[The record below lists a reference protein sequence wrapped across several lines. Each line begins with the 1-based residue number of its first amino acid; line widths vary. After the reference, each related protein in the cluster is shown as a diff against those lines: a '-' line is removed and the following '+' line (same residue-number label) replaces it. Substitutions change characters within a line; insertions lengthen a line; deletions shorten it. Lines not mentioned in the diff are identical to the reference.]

1 MMMIF
6 RIKGIKEMN
15 SKWSLA
21 KFCKRKAVAWFT
33 LLIMAFSLWGTFPSA
48 RVYGAAVQ
56 PAPLLSFPG
65 IGVGEIATVAGT
77 KKTTGELGDNGPAK
91 DATIKTP
98 NGGISFDDAGN
109 LYIPTDNR
117 IRVIPAQ
124 DGTLYGIDVKK
135 NYIHTV
141 MGNGTASSSG
151 DGGPA
156 GDATV
161 NTPKRI
167 IFDPAGN
174 LYITEKY
181 KVRVVP
187 AQNGPLFGI
196 AYNGGTDLT
205 AGNIYT
211 FAGTGNL
218 GYNESDENDP
228 KSVDLQPNSI
238 EMDSA
243 GNLYIIDRPRIW
255 VIPARDYPV
264 ENPLYG
270 IPMEANKIYKVVGN
284 SSGYF
289 GDGGPATEAKL
300 KTPPTALAFDGA
312 GNMYIADNGNSRIR
326 KVDSQGIITTIAGTG
341 VNGDPTPGPAEDSK
355 IPGTNWLG
363 FHDGTLYL
371 CGSGY
376 IYTIDSSGQLAI
388 FADKNTP
395 TAPANDSL
403 KSSVFIAQGLAW
415 DDRGNLYIA
424 DGNSRILYM
433 RLDPTPE
440 LKSLTISGAP
450 ALNYSGTPV
459 TYDLN
464 DLTIVGVGEDDQPF
478 DVTGLDAEW
487 SITNTANAYIS
498 DHMLTASSA
507 GDIEVQVSV
516 NNVTS
521 NKLTLP
527 VTGVAVTP
535 LQLTGA
541 YTDSIGKNI
550 VLEFDKPVEDAS
562 GLAAQF
568 LAKVDGAEA
577 TIASVNPGNTPNQIV
592 LTLSKY
598 GQISGTKNVTL
609 SYTTSSQGGVRST
622 DGSDL
627 ANFTDQPVANKFVDL
642 GSAVVD
648 FEPAANQ
655 ISYDPDTTTLRYR
668 FVAPVDYDD
677 VDLAIYMANGFFRVF
692 DENLNGTEASG
703 GKGVVH
709 LLEKDTNTE
718 IKLPNVGTIPHAS
731 NTGWLEMTDWYFV
744 QTGGHAPLGLRLKSM
759 ALKPSTTYVIKI
771 DKGFKSHVSETIA
784 DYYFEF
790 TTAAESLTKPYW
802 NAGAALSYD
811 LGTMQAGAA
820 SVQPFG
826 LMPVTTGSALSY
838 DPAPVTTGSA
848 LSFGLMAATPGA
860 ALTLSWPEAQDNHGT
875 AYNNL
880 RYNIYQNGLL
890 LATVGGT
897 ETTYEV
903 SGLSPG
909 TSYYFSVEAEDFAG
923 NKSEVNL
930 HATVTTPPDGTQQ
943 PAPGLTPDSGDKLPG
958 QAVDIRFTDNA
969 AWRQAVTH
977 VLLDGVSLTSAQY
990 TLSPGIL
997 HIREGVIDSSGSHSI
1012 VIKATGYVDT
1022 SVTQLTA
1029 GSGTGTPGG
1038 GADILPPTWPVGA
1051 SLTGDKDKQVNA
1063 NLKWTAARDNV
1074 GVTEYRIYLA
1084 GEDTPIKVVAGTV
1097 TSAYITDIGSGQV
1110 TVLVKAVDAAG
1121 NESTA
1126 LSCIVGGQNV
1136 GSFTVTIAAL
1146 NTDPNNAVIQF
1157 DFTAGFMS
1165 PDNIANRLS
1174 DAHYLANLSQIKLY
1188 KKDTT
1193 TPIAYA
1199 TENYH
1204 HYGDSGVSADKR
1216 LRRLTL
1222 TYRGL
1227 EKDAVYVVEAGAGI
1241 TANNGSTLGMDY
1253 TYEFTAG
1260 GTPAV
1265 VPNNPPANQGTAT
1278 NAPDNSEANKKIL
1291 ENLAKVTE
1299 EQRQAARLTEGHAEA
1314 GIGETSQQT
1323 LQTNDGVRLVI
1334 PPGALQGLAGLEQGT
1349 GPVRFKVEIGSVTE
1363 VPKAESASL
1372 MLDPVK
1378 FQREFSIEGIDEGEA
1393 QFDVPITVSFPVTS
1407 ADLPGGTQFEQLA
1420 IYWWNPDKKDWV
1432 KLGGVYDA
1440 AAGTISITTYHF
1452 STYAVMA
1459 DPVDRPLRLAGSTR
1473 FDTANQVADYGWR
1486 GGADQ
1491 AVLVNAY
1498 AYADALAAVP
1508 LAYKLNAPI
1517 LFTEKDRV
1525 TPETLAQL
1533 QRLGVQKVVLAGG
1546 TGVISEAAEAEL
1558 AGLYGEANVTR
1569 YGGQERYETAA
1580 LLAEALGSTGQ
1591 AIIVNTEQGRYTDTL
1606 AISGYAGY
1614 YGVPIL
1620 FTRSDGLPA
1629 ATAKALDDGKVSR
1642 TIVVGGTGVIPQTL
1656 ADRLPEATRYGGK
1669 NAYET
1674 SVLVAEGLGLST
1686 SQVYVVTALNFADAL
1701 VAGNLSARTLSPII
1715 LVDKEIPRPTADF
1728 LLNHKGKITNLIM
1741 VGGEGAVS
1749 SIQES
1754 AMRSAILAGTGSG
1767 AGDGTGD
1774 GSGANSRPAEM
1785 FDDFVPEA
1793 TVLKDSEDRI
1803 EYRYNNLIP
1812 YNRVEL
1818 VWYFSFGFFSTFES
1832 NLQNYVKFYEKE
1844 TKTVVDLP
1852 NVVTIPITSE
1862 GHMEITDWWFDRIGG
1877 HAPLGLTLKS
1887 RELKPDTTYVIEI
1900 LAGFT
1905 FNNGN
1910 KTSKTYSFEFTTTRN

>member
-1 MMMIF
+1 
-6 RIKGIKEMN
+6 MN
-15 SKWSLA
+15 SKWSPA
-21 KFCKRKAVAWFT
+21 KVYKRKAVAWFT
-33 LLIMAFSLWGTFPSA
+33 LLIMVFSLWGTFPSA
-48 RVYGAAVQ
+48 RVYAAAAQ

-77 KKTTGELGDNGPAK
+77 KKATGELGDNGPAK
-91 DATIKTP
+91 DATIRIP
-98 NGGISFDDAGN
+98 NGGLNFDDAGN

-141 MGNGTASSSG
+141 VGNGTASSSG

-156 GDATV
+156 GAATINGTV
-161 NTPKRI
+161 KTM
-167 IFDPAGN
+167 FDPAGN
-174 LYITEKY
+174 LYLADKNS
-181 KVRVVP
+181 VRIIP
-187 AQNGPLFGI
+187 AQHGPLWGI
-196 AYNGGTDLT
+196 EHGADLVE
-205 AGNIYT
+205 GNIYT
-211 FAGTGNL
+211 LAGTGSSTSSNWDDGADL
-218 GYNESDENDP
+218 NAVSIQP
-228 KSVDLQPNSI
+228 KDIV
-238 EMDSA
+238 MDNA
-243 GNLYIIDRPRIW
+243 GNLYIINGARIGI
-255 VIPARDYPV
+255 IPARDYGA
-264 ENPLYG
+264 EEALYG
-270 IPMEANKIYKVVGN
+270 IATAMEANKLYTVAGT
-284 SSGYF
+284 STGYL
-289 GDGGPATEAKL
+289 GDGGPATAAQL
-300 KTPPTALAFDGA
+300 KTPNALAFDGA
-312 GNMYIADNGNSRIR
+312 GNMYISDSGNRLIR
-326 KVDSQGIITTIAGTG
+326 KVDPQGIITTIAGIMPT
-341 VNGDPTPGPAEDSK
+341 NGDPTPGPAEDSK
-355 IPGTNWLG
+355 IPGTHWLG
-363 FHDGTLYL
+363 FHAGTLYL

-388 FADKNTP
+388 VADKNTP

-403 KSSVFIAQGLAW
+403 KSSVFTAYGLAW

-433 RLDPTPE
+433 RFDPTPG
-440 LKSLTISGAP
+440 LKTLTISGAP

-464 DLTIVGVGEDDQPF
+464 NLTMAGVGEDDQPF

-498 DHMLTASSA
+498 EHTLTASSA
-507 GDIEVQVSV
+507 GDIEVQLSV
-516 NNVTS
+516 NNITS

-535 LQLTGA
+535 LQLTSA

-609 SYTTSSQGGVRST
+609 SYTTSSQGGVCST

-627 ANFTDQPVANKFVDL
+627 ANFTDQPVVNKFVDL

-648 FEPAANQ
+648 FEPEANQ

-759 ALKPSTTYVIKI
+759 ALKPSTTYVIKV

-802 NAGAALSYD
+802 EAGAALSYD

-820 SVQPFG
+820 SVQSFG
-826 LMPVTTGSALSY
+826 LMPVTTGSAMSY

-880 RYNIYQNGLL
+880 RYHIYQNGLL

-897 ETTYEV
+897 ETSYEV

-930 HATVTTPPDGTQQ
+930 NATVTTPPDGTQQ
-943 PAPGLTPDSGDKLPG
+943 PAPGLAPDSGDKLPG

-969 AWRQAVTH
+969 AWRQAVTY

-990 TLSPGIL
+990 TLSPGVL

-1022 SVTQLTA
+1022 SVTQVID
-1029 GSGTGTPGG
+1029 GSGGGTPGG

-1121 NESTA
+1121 NESAA

-1136 GSFTVTIAAL
+1136 GSFTVTITAL

-1165 PDNIANRLS
+1165 PDNIANRLN
-1174 DAHYLANLSQIKLY
+1174 DAHYLTNLSQIKLY

-1204 HYGDSGVSADKR
+1204 HYGDSSVSADKR

-1260 GTPAV
+1260 ETPAV
-1265 VPNNPPANQGTAT
+1265 VPTNPPGNQGTAT
-1278 NAPDNSEANKKIL
+1278 AAPDNSEANKKIL
-1291 ENLAKVTE
+1291 ENLANVTE
-1299 EQRQAARLTEGHAEA
+1299 EQREAARLTAGHDEA
-1314 GIGETSQQT
+1314 GIAKTSQQT
-1323 LQTNDGVRLVI
+1323 LQTNDGIRLVI
-1334 PPGALQGLAGLEQGT
+1334 PPGALQGLTGLGEEAES
-1349 GPVRFKVEIGSVTE
+1349 VRFKVEIGSVTE
-1363 VPKAESASL
+1363 VPKAEFASL

-1378 FQREFSIEGIDEGEA
+1378 FQREFSIEGINEGEA
-1393 QFDVPITVSFPVTS
+1393 QFKVPITVSFPVVS
-1407 ADLPGGTQFEQLA
+1407 ADLPSGTQFEQLA

-1440 AAGTISITTYHF
+1440 AAGMISVTTYHF

-1473 FDTANQVADYGWR
+1473 FDTANKVADYGWK

-1517 LFTEKDRV
+1517 LFTEKDRI

-1533 QRLGVQKVVLAGG
+1533 QTLGVQKVVLAGG

-1606 AISGYAGY
+1606 SISGYAGY
-1614 YGVPIL
+1614 YGSPIL
-1620 FTRSDGLPA
+1620 FTRSDGLPE
-1629 ATAKALDDGKVSR
+1629 ATAKALNDRKVSR
-1642 TIVVGGTGVIPQTL
+1642 TIVIGGTGVIPQAQ
-1656 ADRLPEATRYGGK
+1656 ADRLPEVTRYGGED
-1669 NAYET
+1669 AYET
-1674 SVLVAEGLGLST
+1674 SVLVAEGLGLNT
-1686 SQVYVVTALNFADAL
+1686 SQVYTVTSLNFADAL

-1728 LLNHKGKITNLIM
+1728 LLNHKGKISNLIM
-1741 VGGEGAVS
+1741 VGGESAVN

-1754 AMRSAILAGTGSG
+1754 AMRSAILSGAGSG
-1767 AGDGTGD
+1767 AGGGAGD

-1785 FDDFVPEA
+1785 FNDFVPEA

-1803 EYRYNNLIP
+1803 EYRYNTLIP
-1812 YNRVEL
+1812 YNQVEL

-1832 NLQNYVKFYEKE
+1832 NLKNYVKFYEKD
-1844 TKTVVDLP
+1844 TKAVVDLP
-1852 NVVTIPITSE
+1852 NVVTVPITSE

-1910 KTSKTYSFEFTTTRN
+1910 KTSKTYSFEFTTTSN

>member
-1 MMMIF
+1 
-6 RIKGIKEMN
+6 MN
-15 SKWSLA
+15 SRWSLA
-21 KFCKRKAVAWFT
+21 KVYKRKAVAWFT
-33 LLIMAFSLWGTFPSA
+33 LLIMVFSLWGTFPPAS
-48 RVYGAAVQ
+48 VYAAASQ

-65 IGVGEIATVAGT
+65 INVGELATVAGN
-77 KKTTGELGDNGPAK
+77 KKTTGALGDNGPAK

-109 LYIPTDNR
+109 LYVSTDHR

-124 DGTLYGIDVKK
+124 DGILYGINVKK
-135 NYIHTV
+135 NYIYTV
-141 MGNGTASSSG
+141 VGSGTASSTG

-156 GDATV
+156 GAATV
-161 NTPKRI
+161 NTPKKT
-167 IFDPAGN
+167 IFDAAGN

-196 AYNGGTDLT
+196 EYNGSTNLT

-211 FAGTGNL
+211 LAGSDATS
-218 GYNESDENDP
+218 GYNGSDGDAPNA
-228 KSVDLQPNSI
+228 VDLQPNSI
-238 EMDSA
+238 GMDQA
-243 GNLYIIDRPRIW
+243 GNLYIIDRFRIW
-255 VIPARDYPV
+255 VIPAKDYPA

-270 IPMEANKIYKVVGN
+270 IPMEANKIYKVAGG
-284 SSGYF
+284 SSTGYS
-289 GDGGPATEAKL
+289 GDGGPATEAQL
-300 KTPPTALAFDGA
+300 KSAPSALAFDDA
-312 GNMYIADNGNSRIR
+312 GNMYIADSANYRIR
-326 KVDSQGIITTIAGTG
+326 KVDPQGTITTIAGTG
-341 VNGDPTPGPAEDSK
+341 GSGNPTPGSAEDSK
-355 IPGTNWLG
+355 IPGTQWLG
-363 FHDGTLYL
+363 FHAGTLYL
-371 CGSGY
+371 GGSNY

-395 TAPANDSL
+395 TVAGDTYA
-403 KSSVFIAQGLAW
+403 SSTFNAYGLAW
-415 DDRGNLYIA
+415 DARGNLYIA
-424 DGNSRILYM
+424 DFNSRILYM

-440 LKSLTISGAP
+440 LKTLTISGSP

-464 DLTIVGVGEDDQPF
+464 ELAIAGVGEDDQPF

-487 SITNTANAYIS
+487 SITNTASAHIS
-498 DHMLTASSA
+498 DHTLTASSA
-507 GDIEVQVSV
+507 GDIEVQLSV
-516 NNVTS
+516 NNILS
-521 NKLTLP
+521 NKLILP

-535 LQLTGA
+535 LQLTSA
-541 YTDSIGKNI
+541 ATDSIGKNI

-568 LAKVDGAEA
+568 LAKVDGVDTA
-577 TIASVNPGNTPNQIV
+577 IASVNPGNATNQIV

-598 GQISGTKNVTL
+598 GQISKTKNVTL
-609 SYTTSSQGGVRST
+609 SYTTSSEGGVCSA
-622 DGSDL
+622 DGSSL
-627 ANFTDQPVANKFVDL
+627 ANFVDQPVVNRFVDL

-648 FEPAANQ
+648 FEPEANE

-677 VDLAIYMANGFFRVF
+677 VDLAVYMANGFFRVF

-703 GKGVVH
+703 GKGAVH
-709 LLEKDTNTE
+709 LLEKETNTE

-790 TTAAESLTKPYW
+790 TTTAESLTKPYW
-802 NAGAALSYD
+802 EAGAALSYD

-820 SVQPFG
+820 SAQPFG
-826 LMPVTTGSALSY
+826 LMSVTTGSALSY

-848 LSFGLMAATPGA
+848 LSFGLMSVTPGTD
-860 ALTLSWPEAQDNHGT
+860 LTLSWPEAQDNHGT

-880 RYNIYQNGLL
+880 RYTIYQDGQP

-903 SGLSPG
+903 AGLSSG

-923 NKSEVNL
+923 NKSVVNL
-930 HATVTTPPDGTQQ
+930 NATVITPPDETQQ
-943 PAPGLTPDSGDKLPG
+943 PAPVLTPDSSDKLPG
-958 QAVDIRFTDNA
+958 QVVDIRFTDHA
-969 AWRQAVTH
+969 AWRQAVTQ

-990 TLSPGIL
+990 TLSAGVL
-997 HIREGVIDSSGSHSI
+997 HIREGVITSSGSHAL
-1012 VIKATGYVDT
+1012 VIKAAGYADA
-1022 SVTQLTA
+1022 SVTQVTA
-1029 GSGTGTPGG
+1029 GTGGGMPGG
-1038 GADILPPTWPVGA
+1038 GADITPPTWPLGA

-1084 GEDTPIKVVAGTV
+1084 GEDTPIKVVAGTA

-1110 TVLVKAVDAAG
+1110 TVLIKAVDAAG

-1136 GSFTVTIAAL
+1136 GSFTVTITAL
-1146 NTDPNNAVIQF
+1146 NTDSNNAVIQF
-1157 DFTAGFMS
+1157 DFTAGFMN

-1174 DAHYLANLSQIKLY
+1174 DAHYLANLSKIKLY

-1204 HYGDSGVSADKR
+1204 HYGDSSVSEDKR

-1241 TANNGSTLGMDY
+1241 KANNGSTLGMDY

-1260 GTPAV
+1260 EAPAV
-1265 VPNNPPANQGTAT
+1265 VPGNPPANQGTTT
-1278 NAPDNSEANKKIL
+1278 NAPDNTDANKKIL
-1291 ENLAKVTE
+1291 ENLANVTE
-1299 EQRQAARLTEGHAEA
+1299 EQREAARLAEGHAEA

-1334 PPGALQGLAGLEQGT
+1334 PPGALQGLTGLEQGA
-1349 GPVRFKVEIGSVTE
+1349 GSVRFKVEIGSVTE
-1363 VPKAESASL
+1363 VPKAESSAL

-1378 FQREFSIEGIDEGEA
+1378 FQREFSIEGINEGEA
-1393 QFDVPITVSFPVTS
+1393 QFKVPITVSFPVVT
-1407 ADLPGGTQFEQLA
+1407 ADLPSGTQFEQLA
-1420 IYWWNPDKKDWV
+1420 IYWWNPDKNDWA

-1440 AAGTISITTYHF
+1440 AAGMISVTTYHF

-1473 FDTANQVADYGWR
+1473 FDTANKVADYGWK

-1508 LAYKLNAPI
+1508 LAYKLNTPI
-1517 LFTEKDRV
+1517 LFTEKDRI

-1533 QRLGVQKVVLAGG
+1533 QMLGVQKVVLAGG

-1558 AGLYGEANVTR
+1558 TGLYGEANVTR

-1606 AISGYAGY
+1606 SISGYAGY
-1614 YGVPIL
+1614 YGSPIL
-1620 FTRSDGLPA
+1620 FTRSDGLPE
-1629 ATAKALDDGKVSR
+1629 ATAKALNDQKVSR
-1642 TIVVGGTGVIPQTL
+1642 TIVVGGTGVIPQAQ
-1656 ADRLPEATRYGGK
+1656 ADRLPEVTRYGGK
-1669 NAYET
+1669 DAYET
-1674 SVLVAEGLGLST
+1674 SVLVAEGLGLNT
-1686 SQVYVVTALNFADAL
+1686 SQVYTVTSLNFADAL

-1715 LVDKEIPRPTADF
+1715 LVDKEIPRPTAEF
-1728 LLNHKGKITNLIM
+1728 LLNHKGKISNLIM
-1741 VGGEGAVS
+1741 VGGESAVS

-1754 AMRSAILAGTGSG
+1754 AMRSAILSGTGSG
-1767 AGDGTGD
+1767 AGDGGGD

-1793 TVLKDSEDRI
+1793 TVLNDSEDRI
-1803 EYRYNNLIP
+1803 EYRYNEFIP

-1832 NLQNYVKFYEKE
+1832 NLKNYVKFYEKE
-1844 TKTVVDLP
+1844 TGAAVELP
-1852 NVVTIPITSE
+1852 NAVTIPITSE

-1910 KTSKTYSFEFTTTRN
+1910 KTSKTYSFEFTTTSN

>member
-1 MMMIF
+1 
-6 RIKGIKEMN
+6 MN
-15 SKWSLA
+15 SKWSPA
-21 KFCKRKAVAWFT
+21 KVYKRKAVAWFT
-33 LLIMAFSLWGTFPSA
+33 LLIMVFSLWGTFPSA
-48 RVYGAAVQ
+48 RVYAAAAQ

-77 KKTTGELGDNGPAK
+77 KKATGELGDNGPAK
-91 DATIKTP
+91 DATIRIP
-98 NGGISFDDAGN
+98 NGGLNFDDAGN

-141 MGNGTASSSG
+141 VGNGTASSSG

-156 GDATV
+156 GAATINGTV
-161 NTPKRI
+161 KTM
-167 IFDPAGN
+167 FDPAGN
-174 LYITEKY
+174 LYLADKNS
-181 KVRVVP
+181 VRIIP
-187 AQNGPLFGI
+187 AQHGPLWGI
-196 AYNGGTDLT
+196 EHGADLV

-211 FAGTGNL
+211 LAGTGSSTSSNWDDGADL
-218 GYNESDENDP
+218 NAVSIQP
-228 KSVDLQPNSI
+228 KDI
-238 EMDSA
+238 AMDNA
-243 GNLYIIDRPRIW
+243 GNLYIINGARIGI
-255 VIPARDYPV
+255 IPARDYGA
-264 ENPLYG
+264 EEALYG
-270 IPMEANKIYKVVGN
+270 IATAMEANKLYTVAGT
-284 SSGYF
+284 STGYS
-289 GDGGPATEAKL
+289 GDGGPATAAQL
-300 KTPPTALAFDGA
+300 KTPNALAFDGA
-312 GNMYIADNGNSRIR
+312 GNMYISDSGNRRIR
-326 KVDSQGIITTIAGTG
+326 KVDPQGIITTIAGKET
-341 VNGDPTPGPAEDSK
+341 NGDPTPGPAEDSK
-355 IPGTNWLG
+355 IPGTHWLG
-363 FHDGTLYL
+363 FHAGTLYL

-388 FADKNTP
+388 VADKNTP

-403 KSSVFIAQGLAW
+403 KSSVFTAHGLAW

-440 LKSLTISGAP
+440 LKTLTISGAP
-450 ALNYSGTPV
+450 ALNYSGIPV

-464 DLTIVGVGEDDQPF
+464 DLTIAGVGEDDQPF

-498 DHMLTASSA
+498 DHTLTVSNA

-535 LQLTGA
+535 LQITSTV
-541 YTDSIGKNI
+541 TDRIGKNI
-550 VLEFDKPVEDAS
+550 VLEFDGPVEDVS

-568 LAKVDGAEA
+568 RAKVNGVEA
-577 TIASVNPGNTPNQIV
+577 AIAAVNLGDTPNQII
-592 LTLSKY
+592 LTLS
-598 GQISGTKNVTL
+598 QWNALANTMSTPQDVTL
-609 SYTTSSQGGVRST
+609 SYTIGGQEQVRST
-622 DGSDL
+622 DGRVL
-627 ANFTDQPVANKFVDL
+627 ENFIDQPVDNKLVQISN
-642 GSAVVD
+642 GVVD
-648 FEPAANQ
+648 FAPVANEITYDSAAM
-655 ISYDPDTTTLRYR
+655 TMKYR
-668 FVAPVDYDD
+668 FVEPVDYDD
-677 VDLAIYMANGFFRVF
+677 VHLILYLTNGFFRSF
-692 DENLNGTEASG
+692 DKNLNGTGADGSG
-703 GKGVVH
+703 KVK
-709 LLEKDTNTE
+709 LLEKDTLKE
-718 IKLPNVGTIPHAS
+718 VELPNIGTVVHS
-731 NTGWLEMTDWYFV
+731 GGTGWLEMTDWYFE
-744 QTGGHAPLGLRLKSM
+744 QIGGHSPLGLKLQSL
-759 ALKPSTTYVIKI
+759 ALKPSTTYVIEI
-771 DKGFKSHVSETIA
+771 AKGFEFNNGSLTDIA
-784 DYYFEF
+784 YIFEF